1 MASHHDRYLMRMRI
15 CPEGVIHLG
24 DVDDDSVVHEPDEP
38 PPLTPPE
45 QPPSPTPPKGF

>member
-24 DVDDDSVVHEPDEP
+24 DVDDESVMHELDESLP
-38 PPLTPPE
+38 PTPPE